1 MGITFTYKSA
11 EEDVWSN
18 SASQASI
25 KSDGKQLVPAEPKTL
40 HNDLLPEFTVE
51 TRKLGTLVTAKKS
64 VRKTSKRQVARVAR
78 AIRAL
83 GFRNPPLVGE
93 DGEIID
99 GHTRVE
105 AARAVGLKEIP
116 CIVVG
121 DLSEQEIQLL
131 RIALNRIQERGEW
144 DEPALKMEM
153 VYLLE
158 FEPDLTVTGFE
169 APEIDRLVILD
180 DAETGEPEPLDKLAP
195 LPQPDA
201 QPVSRPGDVYHLGEH
216 RVLCGN
222 ARDMIDVGRV
232 LAGRDLAAAFADP
245 PYNLSITKDLSVGGG
260 KFAEFAEGSGE
271 MSETDYEEFLTVVTS
286 NMAEALKKGA
296 VAFLCIDWRHSEVL
310 MRVVRIQGLE
320 LINTCVWAKDK
331 PGMGSLYRSQHELVL
346 VAKRP
351 GAPHLN
357 NVKLGIHGRNRSNV
371 WRYAGATGGRTSEE
385 DDFSVH
391 PTVKPV
397 RMVQDA
403 ILDVTAMGDVVLD
416 PFLGSGTTLLA
427 AELSKRVCAGIEIS
441 PAYVDVAIGRWQK
454 LTGLHAVHE
463 ETGLTFD
470 ELRQSRLK
478 DGESAKSTE
487 VTASVSGPSIEEDF

>member
-180 DAETGEPEPLDKLAP
+180 DVETGEPDPLDKLGA
-195 LPQPDA
+195 LPKPDA
-201 QPVSRPGDVYHLGEH
+201 QAVTRPGDVYHLGEH
-216 RVLCGN
+216 RVGY
-222 ARDMIDVGRV
+222 V
-232 LAGRDLAAAFADP
+232 LGQATHRSRLRMLP
-245 PYNLSITKDLSVGGG
+245 GGI
-260 KFAEFAEGSGE
+260 
-271 MSETDYEEFLTVVTS
+271 
-286 NMAEALKKGA
+286 EALRRITQPRVA
-296 VAFLCIDWRHSEVL
+296 VRNWSWLCS
-310 MRVVRIQGLE
+310 
-320 LINTCVWAKDK
+320 T
-331 PGMGSLYRSQHELVL
+331 QHLS
-346 VAKRP
+346 R
-351 GAPHLN
+351 GF
-357 NVKLGIHGRNRSNV
+357 
-371 WRYAGATGGRTSEE
+371 GGRRNHWPGL
-385 DDFSVH
+385 F
-391 PTVKPV
+391 
-397 RMVQDA
+397 RC
-403 ILDVTAMGDVVLD
+403 D
-416 PFLGSGTTLLA
+416 PWFDG
-427 AELSKRVCAGIEIS
+427 
-441 PAYVDVAIGRWQK
+441 
-454 LTGLHAVHE
+454 
-463 ETGLTFD
+463 ETGMEALARRRPPTD
-470 ELRQSRLK
+470 RRIRYPR
-478 DGESAKSTE
+478 
-487 VTASVSGPSIEEDF
+487 VSL